1 MLAIVISQTQII
13 IFSLYSDNSIPNYYL
28 IYVSGPDLPFKL
40 QLSQMVT
47 SSDGVMLIGGDEKV
61 GRRYKKEFLK
71 LKSLNS
77 EWEIQSKL
85 HLSEGRNAHLVI
97 PIPEEITNC

>member
-1 MLAIVISQTQII
+1 MI
-13 IFSLYSDNSIPNYYL
+13 D
-28 IYVSGPDLPFKL
+28 VSGPDLPFRL

-85 HLSEGRNAHLVI
+85 QLSEGRNAHLVI
-97 PIPEEITNC
+97 PIPEEMANCQ

>member
-1 MLAIVISQTQII
+1 MV
-13 IFSLYSDNSIPNYYL
+13 SILTTLSHHPNYYF

-47 SSDGVMLIGGDEKV
+47 SSDGVMLIDGV
-61 GRRYKKEFLK
+61 
-71 LKSLNS
+71 LKSLTS

-85 HLSEGRNAHLVI
+85 QLSEGRNAHLVI
-97 PIPEEITNC
+97 PIPEEMTNCQ